1 MSFVFQV
8 WFQNSRARAKKCH
21 LYSRYGSKTA
31 EPGLKVSFV
40 FQVWF
45 QNSRARAKK
54 CHLYSRY
61 GSRTAEPGVS
71 PGAGLNIKVGVDS
84 PGN

>member
-1 MSFVFQV
+1 M
-8 WFQNSRARAKKCH
+8 
-21 LYSRYGSKTA
+21 
-31 EPGLKVSFV
+31 SFV

-61 GSRTAEPGVS
+61 GSRTAEPGLKVS
-71 PGAGLNIKVGVDS
+71 FVFQVWFQNSRARGKSWRGVEYQGGRGQPRELS
-84 PGN
+84 QRELTNEMEEGQV